1 MSYTSSYLT
10 YSQDRV
16 KDSYFKQSRNWI
28 YVLNDLKGRKRVEL
42 FWTIIDFSFYLI
54 GLCNFLFL
62 MDVFDLT
69 FLMNKNISCFF
80 LVFSV
85 DLDRSTN
92 LVVLTLMIIFCQC
105 WNNKRVF
112 SWVSVQWSP
121 WGNICLQ
128 LLVYRFELSLWIIYY
143 PSTKY
148 MQGFKSKRALVY
160 KGCNKDIQ

>member
-105 WNNKRVF
+105 
-112 SWVSVQWSP
+112 
-121 WGNICLQ
+121 
-128 LLVYRFELSLWIIYY
+128 
-143 PSTKY
+143 
-148 MQGFKSKRALVY
+148 
-160 KGCNKDIQ
+160 